1 MTADTTTR
9 EAGVQSATLPTAAA
23 LPAVIEK
30 PAHGVSAPTP
40 AELTKQREGLLAMH
54 LSVEQIELLKSTMMQ
69 GATDDEVAVF
79 VYVCNRTGLDPFAR
93 QIYPV
98 KRRSQVNG
106 EWVERWVYQVA
117 IDGFRL
123 IAHRTKLYDGQL
135 EPIFYDPAENER
147 KVWLDTKPPT
157 ACKVG
162 VMRKG
167 VQHPIFAT
175 VLWREYV
182 QTTRQGGVTAMWRD
196 KPTVMLAKCAEAAA
210 LRKAFP
216 QELSGLYIAEEL
228 MQDQP
233 SDEVVR
239 EPVRETR
246 AKVAE
251 AAVEILNDND
261 VTLNFGRFV
270 NRKASTLTLEECEK
284 TFISAWQDPA
294 RKATAEQRMGAAAV
308 RFILE
313 HYEKLKAAAA
323 QGDAPAKPTTT
334 TAEAPVLSLPAWVVR
349 IIEAKLK
356 GQKIGDDAAEDFR
369 NWMLDNPEPAAL
381 VKAKLKEGG
390 VNA

>member
-1 MTADTTTR
+1 MTTETKTT
-9 EAGVQSATLPTAAA
+9 EAPAASLPPSAAA
-23 LPAVIEK
+23 LPVPIAK
-30 PAHGVSAPTP
+30 PAADLAAMSPEA
-40 AELTKQREGLLAMH
+40 LTKAREGLLGQQ
-54 LSVEQIELLKSTMMQ
+54 LSPEMIELLKSTMMQ

-79 VYVCNRTGLDPFAR
+79 AYVCNRTGLDPFVR

-98 KRRSQVNG
+98 KRKSQVDG
-106 EWVERWVYQVA
+106 QWVEKWVYQVG

-123 IAHRTKLYDGQL
+123 VAHRTKLYDGQQ
-135 EPIFYDPAENER
+135 EPVFYDAAENPR
-147 KVWLDTKPPT
+147 TVWLDSKPPV

-167 VQHPIFAT
+167 VQHPIYAT

-182 QTTRQGGVTAMWRD
+182 QTTRQGGVTSMWAN

-228 MQDQP
+228 MQGEP

-270 NRKASTLTLEECEK
+270 NRKASTLTLEELEK
-284 TFISAWQDPA
+284 DFVGPWRDPA
-294 RKATAEQRMGAAAV
+294 RRAKAEERMGAAAV

-313 HYEKLKAAAA
+313 HYEKLKAPPAAPKEQQTEA
-323 QGDAPAKPTTT
+323 APQVL
-334 TAEAPVLSLPAWVVR
+334 ELPVWVIR
-349 IIEAKLK
+349 IIEAKLANK
-356 GQKIGDDAAEDFR
+356 KIGDDAAEDFR
-369 NWMLDNPEPAAL
+369 NWMMDNPGPAAL
-381 VKAKLKEGG
+381 VKAKLAASENLA
-390 VNA
+390 NA